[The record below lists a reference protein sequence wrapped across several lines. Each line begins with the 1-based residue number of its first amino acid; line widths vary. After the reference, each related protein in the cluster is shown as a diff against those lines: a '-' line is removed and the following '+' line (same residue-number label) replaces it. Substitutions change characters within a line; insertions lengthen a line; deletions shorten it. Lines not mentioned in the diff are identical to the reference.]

1 MQSNQRRQKLSL
13 SCLLSKTSYR
23 KRISSFGKL
32 RDNLNLDLLRLIL
45 LIIPKPKRMTQV
57 ETILCIMASI
67 S

>member
-1 MQSNQRRQKLSL
+1 M